1 MLLIQELLI
10 SDDVIEKKFI
20 CNLKACKGA
29 CCWEGEW
36 GAPLSREE
44 LITIEKIYPAMQPF
58 LRPEAVE
65 RIKEVGLYEWN
76 EVPQEYGTTLMEDGA
91 CVFMTYDALGIAT
104 CGMEEAHRAGVTDFK
119 KPISCHLYPI
129 RVTKNEDTGFEAL
142 NYDEWDICS
151 AACALGEKEQV
162 AVYEF
167 LKEPIIRKYG
177 ADFYQELD
185 IIAKLME
192 AERKEKG

>member
-91 CVFMTYDALGIAT
+91 CVFMTYNALGIAT